1 LYHWKAAVVIQRI
14 YRRFVIRMRLLSVR
28 KHLSSINMCE
38 LINRVLTHCDFRA
51 LHRWKVLSI
60 RKHQAIIHMCLTLCR
75 ALSRRVFLPCTAGM
89 PLSEYNKSTEASS
102 SESDFLLFE
111 TETSPMSTAS
121 WTACYV
127 LISQIFFHL
136 MIK

>member
-60 RKHQAIIHMCLTLCR
+60 QKHQAIIHMCLTVPLECRCQNTTNPPRLHHQKATSCSSKQRLRLCR
-75 ALSRRVFLPCTAGM
+75 QRAGQLVM
-89 PLSEYNKSTEASS
+89 
-102 SESDFLLFE
+102 
-111 TETSPMSTAS
+111 
-121 WTACYV
+121 C
-127 LISQIFFHL
+127 
-136 MIK
+136 